1 MLSCPQA
8 EGSEFLGH
16 IALSIGAF
24 LYAFMHS
31 RGFLQSTSKMRF
43 GVTCAPVEQKLAVRI
58 YYMGFRD
65 TLMRTTWE
73 SGIFGVIVMH
83 H

>member
-31 RGFLQSTSKMRF
+31 RGSLQSTSKMRF
-43 GVTCAPVEQKLAVRI
+43 GVTCAPVEQKLTARI
-58 YYMGFRD
+58 LVYGF
-65 TLMRTTWE
+65 
-73 SGIFGVIVMH
+73 
-83 H
+83 